1 MSKLI
6 ALALLALSSV
16 ACAVEHAPPAAIDTE
31 TPAAE
36 PAPEPV
42 VLPTATV
49 VDDAPPAPKP
59 AKLPPI
65 RVWVSP
71 HVAEQEGVRAAVEAW
86 QETTE
91 GVRDWIFVEATADEL
106 VDSEIAHKGLA
117 DVSIWESG
125 RYGAC
130 GAEETTAVLGCTVT
144 GGLWNNASGESR
156 AVWLIN
162 STVDDE
168 GRTHEGY
175 QRNPKLVAMHEIGH
189 ALGLRHEDGGIMAA
203 TSDAELDADWECPD
217 AEAVDALE
225 RRLGIDGLH
234 ACERPAGL

>member
-6 ALALLALSSV
+6 APALLAALSLL
-16 ACAVEHAPPAAIDTE
+16 ACASPTRAPAPIDVEPPAAV
-31 TPAAE
+31 E

-49 VDDAPPAPKP
+49 VDEPPPAPKLP
-59 AKLPPI
+59 AI

-71 HVAEQEGVRAAVEAW
+71 HVQEQEGVRAAIAAW
-86 QETTE
+86 QETTA
-91 GVRDWIFVEATADEL
+91 GVRDWVFVDATAEEL

-125 RYGAC
+125 RYHAC
-130 GAEETTAVLGCTVT
+130 GAEETTQVLGCTMVT
-144 GGLWNNASGESR
+144 GGLWRNESGESM
-156 AVWLIN
+156 AAWMIN

-168 GRTHEGY
+168 GHSQEGY

-189 ALGLRHEDGGIMAA
+189 LLGLRHEDGGIMAA

-225 RRLGIDGLH
+225 RKLKITGLH